1 MLLRF
6 MRLLVRRGGGGLS
19 LRLHIASLLRLVI
32 IISRI
37 FCKNIALFEIVV
49 LKVGSGDD
57 RLLSWC
63 FVFSNFPFN
72 LECTYYS
79 VGCIKEMIKAQ

>member
-6 MRLLVRRGGGGLS
+6 MRRSVLRGGGGLS

-49 LKVGSGDD
+49 LKVDSGDD

-63 FVFSNFPFN
+63 FVFFEFPLQFGM
-72 LECTYYS
+72 Y
-79 VGCIKEMIKAQ
+79 VI